1 MARCA
6 KEVIKM
12 KKEKV
17 NMDIRFMTIDDLDD
31 VMEVEEKSFTVP
43 WKREAFINEIEKN
56 HFSTYIAVEDEG
68 RVIGYCG
75 VWLVVD
81 EAHIT
86 NVAVLPGYRGQGLG
100 ELLMRKIMEV
110 SIEFGARVMTL
121 EVRKSN
127 EAAQR
132 LYRKLG
138 FQNGGIRKRYYSDNQ
153 EDALVMWVNL

>member
-1 MARCA
+1 
-6 KEVIKM
+6 M

-31 VMEVEEKSFTVP
+31 VMEVEEKSFSVP

-56 HFSTYIAVEDEG
+56 HFSTYIVVEDEG
-68 RVIGYCG
+68 KVIGYCG
-75 VWLVVD
+75 VWLVID

-86 NVAVLPGYRGQGLG
+86 NVAVLPSYRGQGLG

-127 EAAQR
+127 ETAQQ